1 MPTPEALSLE
11 QRGALRWQ
19 VPADPQQAGSRPP
32 IGPGVARH
40 ASRLRR
46 TDGRGLRGVLFP
58 SPTPATLSGSLS
70 PALPGAHSAT
80 SPPAPQWGPPALF
93 LLHPQGTSTPG
104 PQFLLLCAPSAL
116 HALESRDPCL
126 AVSPKGPALLAPTDP
141 GSSWGV
147 GISAQKRQTRTTG
160 AEADGRSLPLGP
172 CPMRSRQAGPSRRGW
187 ADGGGAAVL
196 KKGPEE
202 AA

>member
-1 MPTPEALSLE
+1 MPTSEALSLE
-11 QRGALRWQ
+11 QRGAPRRQ

-32 IGPGVARH
+32 VQTGVARH

-46 TDGRGLRGVLFP
+46 AGRVSTVSCSRVPPWPHSPAHYRRLSLGLTRPLHHQPLRGGLLRSFC
-58 SPTPATLSGSLS
+58 SILRA
-70 PALPGAHSAT
+70 
-80 SPPAPQWGPPALF
+80 PAP
-93 LLHPQGTSTPG
+93 PG

-116 HALESRDPCL
+116 HTLEPRDPCL

-147 GISAQKRQTRTTG
+147 GISARKRQTRTTG

-172 CPMRSRQAGPSRRGW
+172 CPTRSRQAGAGRRGW